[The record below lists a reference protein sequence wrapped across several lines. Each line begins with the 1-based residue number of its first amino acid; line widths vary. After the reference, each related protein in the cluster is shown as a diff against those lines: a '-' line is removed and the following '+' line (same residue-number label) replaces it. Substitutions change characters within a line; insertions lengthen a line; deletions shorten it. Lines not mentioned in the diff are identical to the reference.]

1 MYASPERVKTQSGQY
16 EQMRS
21 QTNLLRLFVQN
32 SHYVKLKD
40 VAYATSLH
48 ILDTLQ
54 FVMRAT
60 SCTT

>member
-1 MYASPERVKTQSGQY
+1 MYASPERVKTLSGQY

-21 QTNLLRLFVQN
+21 QTNLLHLFVQAII
-32 SHYVKLKD
+32 YVKCKA
-40 VAYATSLH
+40 VAYATALH